1 VHGHGG
7 DAHRSWGAKKGGR
20 SDSMFYWLLDDPELR
35 NVVGVWTLKHDSFH
49 WGFQPG
55 LTRKELTPDLLDR
68 FVGLGEHNLGRRIV
82 FVGHSDGGNVIKE
95 MLLYCHNNKD
105 KIGKDGSTAAAIL
118 RLTSKVFFI
127 ATPHRG
133 TDAASYGS
141 MIPLADKERAQEI
154 SQDSEDLD
162 NLYRWWRCA
171 SQEDYG
177 IESFSFIETKGMI
190 GSFGKIVEDD
200 SGWAGIGDKQFIPRN
215 HNEIAKP
222 KSPSEQPYYK
232 ICLQIKEL
240 LEEVDKS
247 PEMQLVSSKP
257 LCVKNNQIDEVE
269 CEKQVW
275 RLLVVTRKHNGAYHP
290 SNSGGFKLDLAIML
304 KLPDGSEYYPDGFS
318 NNNQGLEWE
327 HENLTLDRL
336 AETIIKIYPC
346 YEEIIREKKYA
357 NSGDS
362 ILLVNIFL
370 PHDLLWNKYIYDLC
384 SKIREK
390 LSANMVCY
398 DGLPLVF
405 SCSSRYRLS
414 CHENPMELTYSKSNL
429 QEKSKEIVDTLS
441 TSDNPMSDLKW
452 NLIYDNL
459 PQSIQAAN
467 DAIAFGLPQAISKKL
482 SVAEFD
488 KICDPRLRK
497 DLSIDPLE
505 DRHSLFLCWNNN
517 AGAEPSERFRM
528 RIQHILNSGIPLM
541 WIKDNIIDC
550 EQSSEP
556 SAEGESAKEAT
567 CHADTLLGWT
577 HGEFHARFDRYNRKR
592 LPDGQGDEVGI
603 RSYIRN
609 GILFWEDHRFSP
621 REMPALHTKVPLR

>member
-1 VHGHGG
+1 
-7 DAHRSWGAKKGGR
+7 
-20 SDSMFYWLLDDPELR
+20 
-35 NVVGVWTLKHDSFH
+35 
-49 WGFQPG
+49 
-55 LTRKELTPDLLDR
+55 
-68 FVGLGEHNLGRRIV
+68 
-82 FVGHSDGGNVIKE
+82 
-95 MLLYCHNNKD
+95 
-105 KIGKDGSTAAAIL
+105 
-118 RLTSKVFFI
+118 
-127 ATPHRG
+127 
-133 TDAASYGS
+133 
-141 MIPLADKERAQEI
+141 
-154 SQDSEDLD
+154 
-162 NLYRWWRCA
+162 
-171 SQEDYG
+171 
-177 IESFSFIETKGMI
+177 
-190 GSFGKIVEDD
+190 
-200 SGWAGIGDKQFIPRN
+200 
-215 HNEIAKP
+215 
-222 KSPSEQPYYK
+222 
-232 ICLQIKEL
+232 
-240 LEEVDKS
+240 
-247 PEMQLVSSKP
+247 
-257 LCVKNNQIDEVE
+257 
-269 CEKQVW
+269 
-275 RLLVVTRKHNGAYHP
+275 
-290 SNSGGFKLDLAIML
+290 
-304 KLPDGSEYYPDGFS
+304 
-318 NNNQGLEWE
+318 
-327 HENLTLDRL
+327 
-336 AETIIKIYPC
+336 
-346 YEEIIREKKYA
+346 
-357 NSGDS
+357 
-362 ILLVNIFL
+362 
-370 PHDLLWNKYIYDLC
+370 
-384 SKIREK
+384 
-390 LSANMVCY
+390 
-398 DGLPLVF
+398 
-405 SCSSRYRLS
+405 
-414 CHENPMELTYSKSNL
+414 MELTYSKSNL